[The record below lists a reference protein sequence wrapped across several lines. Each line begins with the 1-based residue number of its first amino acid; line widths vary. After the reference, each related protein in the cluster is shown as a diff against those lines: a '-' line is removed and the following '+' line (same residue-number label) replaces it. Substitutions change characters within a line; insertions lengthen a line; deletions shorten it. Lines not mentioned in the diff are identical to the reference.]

1 MTKHN
6 DPTKFEYGG
15 SLNDETRIQ
24 DPILTE
30 DTRTASIPLATG
42 ADYAESSTGTNTNG
56 GGWWKWLLGA
66 IALALLGWLIWALVT
81 GSGEQSST
89 EPSTTI
95 VGTTT
100 INVTTTVAPAE
111 DAPEP
116 AQDVPGDSAP
126 AEDAPA
132 PVEEAPAP
140 APAEEAPASAN

>member
-24 DPILTE
+24 DPILPE

-81 GSGEQSST
+81 GSGEQS
-89 EPSTTI
+89 TTI

-140 APAEEAPASAN
+140 APAEEAPAPAN